1 MATIE
6 GQNTILLSRGAE
18 AEVYIVDFFGLRAV
32 MKKRISKKYRAKLFD
47 EVFIR
52 NRTRVEARVLSE
64 LYEAGLSVPS
74 VLFVDEENG
83 VLIVEYIEG
92 VRASESFEKFDL
104 GKATSISR
112 RIGGFAARMHSLG
125 IYHGDYTLANVL
137 LRESEVYVI
146 DFGLSGYSS
155 DVEEYAIDLHLM
167 ARSIKASRPL
177 DAEVLIKAMLDEYGS
192 HYRGDYREVLNRM
205 KEISVRGRYIDRELR
220 KSIMRERYIA

>member
-6 GQNTILLSRGAE
+6 GRNTTLLSRGAE
-18 AEVYIVDFFGLRAV
+18 AEVYLVDFFGLRAV

-177 DAEVLIKAMLDEYGS
+177 DAEVLIKTMLDEYGS
-192 HYRGDYREVLNRM
+192 HYRGDYREVINRM
-205 KEISVRGRYIDRELR
+205 KEISVRGRYIDREVR